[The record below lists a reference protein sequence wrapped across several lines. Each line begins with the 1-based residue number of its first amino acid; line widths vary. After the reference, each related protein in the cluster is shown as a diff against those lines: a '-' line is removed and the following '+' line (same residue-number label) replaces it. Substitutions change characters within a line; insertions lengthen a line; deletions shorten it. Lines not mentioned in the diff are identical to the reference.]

1 LSRKDKRI
9 AQELAEDYMEEFEQ
23 REKEAREERRKSVDW
38 DLVKK
43 KCTAK
48 QIEAIK
54 LFVEYRLYEGAAS
67 IAEMSVW
74 DFVELLEELGISRA

>member
-1 LSRKDKRI
+1 MNISRK
-9 AQELAEDYMEEFEQ
+9 LAKEYMENYEE

-38 DLVKK
+38 ELVKRQ
-43 KCTAK
+43 CSPK

-67 IAEMSVW
+67 IAGMTVL
-74 DFVELLEELGISRA
+74 DFVELLAELGISRA

>member
-1 LSRKDKRI
+1 MRI
-9 AQELAEDYMEEFEQ
+9 ARKLAEEYMAEFEE
-23 REKEAREERRKSVDW
+23 REKEAREEREKSVDW
-38 DLVKK
+38 ELVNK

-54 LFVEYRLYEGAAS
+54 LFVKYRLYEGAAS

-74 DFVELLEELGISRA
+74 DFVELLDELGISRA